1 VLILDGLSYR
11 RAGRMVAIPGKAGDS
26 VDLLLGKLAPLGFCQ
41 PNGCPLDLQAARPR
55 LPRRR

>member
-1 VLILDGLSYR
+1 VGTQ
-11 RAGRMVAIPGKAGDS
+11 AKAGGS

-55 LPRRR
+55 LPPTMVGGDRRIVSM